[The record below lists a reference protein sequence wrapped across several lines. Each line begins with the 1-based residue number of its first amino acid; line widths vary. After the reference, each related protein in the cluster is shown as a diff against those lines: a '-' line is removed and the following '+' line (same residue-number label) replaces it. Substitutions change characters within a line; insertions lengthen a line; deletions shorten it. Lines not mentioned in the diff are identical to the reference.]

1 MLVSHSV
8 ICFAYF
14 IPINHGVNKK
24 VPPVVFPHSSPY
36 TKLLPG
42 LFVVLQETL
51 YQPLIA
57 LIRLMTKIMHFQSK
71 TNFFFQRTA
80 GRFGFCYVMRMCFL
94 GRLLYF
100 SFHKTTISFIF
111 PYMNSFLFGLSSNL
125 VP

>member
-1 MLVSHSV
+1 MLFA
-8 ICFAYF
+8 FAYF

-57 LIRLMTKIMHFQSK
+57 LIRLMIKIMHFQRK
-71 TNFFFQRTA
+71 Q
-80 GRFGFCYVMRMCFL
+80 M
-94 GRLLYF
+94 F
-100 SFHKTTISFIF
+100 SF
-111 PYMNSFLFGLSSNL
+111 NVLLVGLDFAVLCVCVS
-125 VP
+125 